1 MNKIN
6 MEEKEIQL
14 HNTISYGDLREL
26 CNDIMSANPNLSC
39 EDIRIGSWTTAS
51 VAPTPYVTIRYRV

>member
-1 MNKIN
+1 
-6 MEEKEIQL
+6 MEEKEIKL

-39 EDIRIGSWTTAS
+39 EDIRIGSWTDS
-51 VAPTPYVTIRYRV
+51 SPVPSPYVTIRYTV